1 MHQGR
6 RGHIGGAP
14 AHAPGLINGHTHGHG
29 NLAKGMG
36 DRWTLELLLVAGSW
50 INGGRTLE
58 DKYLTTYVG
67 ALEMLMKGCTAC
79 YDLTAEFPLPTV
91 EGLDACAQAYR
102 DAGMRAVVA
111 PMVAEY
117 SFYESI
123 PGLLEMLPPGLQ
135 ARCGTLPAGSG
146 GCLAGQYASMA
157 ATLSKWRSGRAGR
170 GADHP
175 TSLQRRLHVWLRRP
189 SREFGVGLAQ
199 PCAGIQSPGHCQPQA
214 LWRKPRPHTSGAR
227 SPRAG
232 LHRRTRRMA

>member
-1 MHQGR
+1 MSQPTRKVIRGGRLLDVRRHCANPADILVENDSIVRVGPADMEAPGDAEVISAERRLMH
-6 RGHIGGAP
+6 
-14 AHAPGLINGHTHGHG
+14 PGLINDHTHGHG

-117 SFYESI
+117 SFYEAI
-123 PGLLEMLPPGLQ
+123 PGLLEMLPPALQ
-135 ARCGTLPAGSG
+135 ADVGRFRPGAADAS
-146 GCLAGQYASMA
+146 LANMRRWLRHFPNA
-157 ATLSKWRSGRAGR
+157 AWSC
-170 GADHP
+170 
-175 TSLQRRLHVWLRRP
+175 QRWRRP
-189 SREFGVGLAQ
+189 SHIIAVTPLCPAAPTFRGN
-199 PCAGIQSPGHCQPQA
+199 
-214 LWRKPRPHTSGAR
+214 SG
-227 SPRAG
+227 
-232 LHRRTRRMA
+232 